1 LVPGESAAVP
11 FKRRPPRSLDLS
23 ETSLAV
29 EAVPSSKKTRRQFFV
44 EAATRPLSRSPFRF
58 VRDSKELK
66 EQLFPSSSSAA
77 PAADKMKP

>member
-23 ETSLAV
+23 GTSLAV
-29 EAVPSSKKTRRQFFV
+29 KEAPYFKKTRRQFFV
-44 EAATRPLSRSPFRF
+44 EAASRPMSRSPFRF
-58 VRDSKELK
+58 VRDPEELK
-66 EQLFPSSSSAA
+66 AQFFPSSSSAA